1 MVLNHSEA
9 NVILDSNRER
19 AKNEDFSCHNRDMS
33 KGISKSKFKVKFIC
47 HYCNNP
53 RHIEKFYRKKKRD
66 KSQERKEKMET
77 STSGQQQLDGNAP
90 SAFAVSSD
98 GVCFIGE
105 HGSLNLVY
113 DDCNWVIDSGASYHL
128 TSSRDYFSS

>member
-66 KSQERKEKMET
+66 KSQDTKEKTKTLT
-77 STSGQQQLDGNAP
+77 SEQQQQLDGKAT
-90 SAFAVSSD
+90 SALAVSSD
-98 GVCFIGE
+98 DVCFIYE
-105 HGSLNLVY
+105 
-113 DDCNWVIDSGASYHL
+113 
-128 TSSRDYFSS
+128 